1 LLFHLSST
9 YQQSKEASDGCG
21 LLLVRCPSRDNVCGS
36 ALYPRKTTA
45 CWLLVVFPSALCVGL
60 FLDLAHGAQRL
71 GQASYSSDLRTLP
84 YVLGFLV
91 VALIAALRPRWA
103 WLFWI
108 GWVFSA
114 LICAVVVFLTY
125 FWKVFS

>member
-1 LLFHLSST
+1 MAAVFCWF
-9 YQQSKEASDGCG
+9 AV
-21 LLLVRCPSRDNVCGS
+21 LLVTTCAVLRFIR
-36 ALYPRKTTA
+36 RKTTA